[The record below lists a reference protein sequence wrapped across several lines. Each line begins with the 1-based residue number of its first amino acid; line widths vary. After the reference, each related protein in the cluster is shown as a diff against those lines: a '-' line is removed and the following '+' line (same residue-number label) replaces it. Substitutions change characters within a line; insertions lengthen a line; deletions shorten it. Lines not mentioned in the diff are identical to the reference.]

1 MHDYTFS
8 FQGMHQSDAMQRK
21 WLLFS
26 LTLTGEERYLQERE
40 ERKKEGR
47 IQVMTGIA
55 LGEVTLALLNH
66 SLSLSASLLLSFTV
80 SIRCCFVQCEA
91 WPHVMPPP
99 HNQSALRLNLLLRQC
114 HSRFH
119 GPQNCNGVT
128 QQTDLSSKS
137 RECKSYL
144 LACQLAPLSSW
155 SNVHEQLQSEFAN
168 KWNHFTKV

>member
-91 WPHVMPPP
+91 
-99 HNQSALRLNLLLRQC
+99 
-114 HSRFH
+114 
-119 GPQNCNGVT
+119 
-128 QQTDLSSKS
+128 
-137 RECKSYL
+137 
-144 LACQLAPLSSW
+144 
-155 SNVHEQLQSEFAN
+155 
-168 KWNHFTKV
+168 